1 MSFSGGV
8 FSINTTGQPV
18 VSGTTISASVF
29 NALTADLA
37 TGLST
42 CMLKDGTQTATAGI
56 GFYAGTV
63 SLPGIYLGT
72 DTSTGFYRIGLNNN
86 GYAVGGAK
94 VLDIAS
100 TGLSVTGTLSATN
113 NVNADQSFTLTN
125 ATAGTASAVRL
136 DLVSDS
142 AAGQLTLSANSSL
155 TAGAVFGVT
164 AAKLKTVF
172 DNSSTANS
180 NGLLVGTAANVPLY
194 LASNAAVIATVSA
207 TGVAISGTLNAS
219 DTINANGG
227 TIATTQTTANLL
239 NATATTVNFAGA
251 ASTALNIGHASGTAA
266 FAGKLTTADRAAI
279 AGSTITNGVLYV
291 AGTGGTAT
299 QNSLVLG
306 TSYTSAATTA
316 AIGMHVSGNH
326 DGGAY
331 TTTTDYGIYVGGFQS
346 AGGGHT
352 VTTQYGLYIAE
363 LTLAGT
369 NVAIKT
375 NGTNPV
381 QFGGTVT
388 TGAPSGGAGAWKL
401 GVANS
406 VSPTSPDRTITVD
419 INGTTYYIAAKTTND

>member
-100 TGLSVTGTLSATN
+100 TGLSVTGALSATN

-164 AAKLKTVF
+164 AAKLKTIF

-194 LASNAAVIATVSA
+194 LASNSAVIATVSA
-207 TGVAISGTLNAS
+207 TGVAISGTLTAS

-251 ASTALNIGHASGTAA
+251 ATTLNIGNSGGTTAVAGALTSGTLTVSTSADTATFTSSNSAPNAYFKTTASGSVGNQYSVNFQAKNGSGTNKTFAA
-266 FAGKLTTADRAAI
+266 LKMACGPSVT
-279 AGSTITNGVLYV
+279 AGSETGTFTIFN
-291 AGTGGTAT
+291 
-299 QNSLVLG
+299 
-306 TSYTSAATTA
+306 
-316 AIGMHVSGNH
+316 IVSGTLTSVASWNGANGTF
-326 DGGAY
+326 GG
-331 TTTTDYGIYVGGFQS
+331 S
-346 AGGGHT
+346 
-352 VTTQYGLYIAE
+352 VTTS
-363 LTLAGT
+363 
-369 NVAIKT
+369 
-375 NGTNPV
+375 
-381 QFGGTVT
+381 
-388 TGAPSGGAGAWKL
+388 APSGGAGAWKL